1 MCMEQITLV
10 FLIGAFILFLIQFR
24 FTKIFPI
31 RIMGLF
37 TGMSVVALTL
47 SDNELATFP
56 EGVTIMVIAGFIFT
70 LYALVGMLK
79 EV

>member
-1 MCMEQITLV
+1 
-10 FLIGAFILFLIQFR
+10 
-24 FTKIFPI
+24 
-31 RIMGLF
+31 MGLF